1 MFGER
6 FHRIVYLIGLSITL
20 CSLPASIVGV
30 SIGMIILAVN
40 FLLSGGWS
48 LKIQHLKAKPMV
60 WVFVAMYFPILFS
73 GLLSE
78 NHHLGLE
85 IVRLWLPVLL
95 VPPIIAATDKLTGKE
110 FKGIVSLFILST
122 LVVTIIGVYS
132 YFTANLVDIRKVS
145 PFISHIRLALMVNLS
160 LAFLVYYFAERLVAR
175 PFERWLAVAVMAW
188 FLFFLLVLT
197 TFTGI
202 LMLSILVCLIVIRYL
217 FSLGSIARFITITGF
232 LTLVFVT
239 LSFVLHRY
247 DSMNAVKLTPDN
259 SPRAVT
265 VNGNPYQH
273 DILSRETENGYLV
286 NINICEQEL
295 RSEWSKRSNIP
306 YEGTDK
312 KGQPLRTTLI
322 RYLAS
327 AALTKDSLG
336 ISKLDSIDIA
346 LIEAGYTNTIFKGK
360 ATGLESRF
368 YEFFYEINRYRK
380 NGSLS
385 GGSVLRRLLYAQAA
399 WHVIKA
405 NPLFGVGYGDL
416 PAAMNQFYD
425 INKIDLPQSFRFM
438 PHNQYLTVW
447 ASAGAIGLII
457 FMHWL
462 TLPFFKSPNFQVLPV
477 KYFWL
482 IVVISMLFE
491 DTMLT
496 HTGISFVVM
505 FSALFIFGYNFGS
518 NSGYKNE
525 VK

>member
-6 FHRIVYLIGLSITL
+6 FHRIVYLVGLSISL

-30 SIGMIILAVN
+30 SIGMIILVVN
-40 FLLSGGWS
+40 FMLSGGWS
-48 LKIQHLKAKPMV
+48 LKVQHLKAKPMV
-60 WVFVAMYFPILFS
+60 WVFVAMYFPVFIS

-95 VPPIIAATDKLTGKE
+95 IPPIIAASDELTGKE
-110 FKGIVSLFILST
+110 FKRIVLLFILST
-122 LVVTIIGVYS
+122 LVVTIIGAYG
-132 YFTANLVDIRKVS
+132 YFTANLADIRKVS

-160 LAFLVYYFAERLVAR
+160 LAFLVYYFTERLVVR
-175 PFERWLAVAVMAW
+175 PLERWFGITVMAW
-188 FLFFLLVLT
+188 FLFFLLVFIS
-197 TFTGI
+197 FTGL
-202 LMLSILVCLIVIRYL
+202 LMLLMLIFIVSIRYL
-217 FSLGSIARFITITGF
+217 FNLGSIARFITITGF

-259 SPRAVT
+259 SPRAAT

-273 DILSRETENGYLV
+273 DTLLKETENGYLV

-295 RSEWSKRSNIP
+295 RGEWPKRSNLP
-306 YEGTDK
+306 FEGTDK

-327 AALTKDSLG
+327 AGLTKDSVG

-346 LIEAGYTNTIFKGK
+346 LIEGGYTNTIFKGK
-360 ATGLESRF
+360 VTGIESRL
-368 YEFFYEINRYRK
+368 YEFFYEINRYRQT
-380 NGSLS
+380 GSLS

-405 NPLFGVGYGDL
+405 NPLLGVGYGDL

-425 INKIDLPQSFRFM
+425 IKKIDLPQSYRYM

-447 ASAGAIGLII
+447 ASAGLIGLII
-457 FMHWL
+457 FILSL
-462 TLPFFKSPNFQVLPV
+462 TIPFFKSPNFQVLPV

-482 IVVISMLFE
+482 LVAISMLFE

-505 FSALFIFGYNFGS
+505 FSALFIFGFNFGS
-518 NSGYKNE
+518 SSVYKNE